1 MQQKVMLIEIKHFFL
16 LSFEK
21 KSSILK
27 TGLYESSGGARNQP
41 KEGPVSTTLTHM
53 TAVKRRTGGGQQRA
67 HVIRRKWQS
76 FSQHV

>member
-41 KEGPVSTTLTHM
+41 EGPVSTTLTHM

>member
-1 MQQKVMLIEIKHFFL
+1 MKYQA
-16 LSFEK
+16 
-21 KSSILK
+21 KSTSK
-27 TGLYESSGGARNQP
+27 FVPNNPVTRHAKSTSKFVPNNSGGAGNQP

-53 TAVKRRTGGGQQRA
+53 SAVKWRTGGGQQRA